1 MWGFIFTVVLVKIFL
16 RQLTSAGV
24 DIEQAGRNWRSS
36 ARKGRP
42 ESRNFMHTS
51 SPQVGE
57 NARFPK
63 PERE

>member
-1 MWGFIFTVVLVKIFL
+1 MGLHFDLSFGEIFL
-16 RQLTSAGV
+16 QVLTSAGV
-24 DIEQAGRNWRSS
+24 DKEQAGRYWRSS
-36 ARKGRP
+36 ACKGRP

-63 PERE
+63 PER